1 MTVSYDLIVIGAGSA
16 GLTAAKFGSQLG
28 LKVALVEKGRL
39 GGDCTWSGCVPSK
52 TILKIA
58 QVARQVSTAQ
68 RFGIG
73 SGGVKTD
80 WGKVMAHV
88 KGVAEEIYAAN
99 SPDLLT
105 DENITV
111 VEGAASFADPYTVLA
126 GDSVLMG
133 KRILITTGAGPVIP
147 PIPGLAE
154 TGFLTYRT
162 I

>member
-16 GLTAAKFGSQLG
+16 GLTPAKFGSQLG

-39 GGDCTWSGCVPSK
+39 GGDYTWNGCVPSK

-58 QVARQVSTAQ
+58 QAARQVSTAQ

-80 WGKVMAHV
+80 WGKVIAHV

-99 SPDLLT
+99 SRDLLT
-105 DENITV
+105 DENITI
-111 VEGAASFADPYTVLA
+111 VEGPASFADPYTVLA
-126 GDSVLMG
+126 GDSVLTG
-133 KRILITTGAGPVIP
+133 ERILITTGAGRVIP

>member
-39 GGDCTWSGCVPSK
+39 GGDCTWTGCVPSK

-68 RFGIG
+68 RFCIG

-80 WGKVMAHV
+80 WGKVIAHV
-88 KGVAEEIYAAN
+88 KGVAEEI
-99 SPDLLT
+99 
-105 DENITV
+105 
-111 VEGAASFADPYTVLA
+111 
-126 GDSVLMG
+126 
-133 KRILITTGAGPVIP
+133 
-147 PIPGLAE
+147 
-154 TGFLTYRT
+154 
-162 I
+162 